1 METSDIIATIAAV
14 ISLGSL
20 LFSWLV
26 YRQTQHADVLRALQ
40 GEKEAVGYMA
50 FSLGEGRLPWTRQ
63 RRRDI
68 LKSLCLAAVFEG
80 SDRSRALVYEALR
93 RHAGRHRSEVDDI
106 VSSVESRFNEVQD
119 LVDLERGKR
128 RLQALRAALGRP

>member
-1 METSDIIATIAAV
+1 MEASDLIATIAAV

-26 YRQTQHADVLRALQ
+26 YRQAQHADVLRALQ
-40 GEKEAVGYMA
+40 GEKEGVGYMA
-50 FSLGEGRLPWTRQ
+50 FSLSEGRLPWNTR

-80 SDRSRALVYEALR
+80 SDRSRALVYGALR
-93 RHAGRHRSEVDDI
+93 RHAAEHRKEVDEI
-106 VSSVESRFNEVQD
+106 VSSVENRFSDMRN
-119 LVDLERGKR
+119 LADLERGQR
-128 RLQALRAALGRP
+128 RLEALQAALARA